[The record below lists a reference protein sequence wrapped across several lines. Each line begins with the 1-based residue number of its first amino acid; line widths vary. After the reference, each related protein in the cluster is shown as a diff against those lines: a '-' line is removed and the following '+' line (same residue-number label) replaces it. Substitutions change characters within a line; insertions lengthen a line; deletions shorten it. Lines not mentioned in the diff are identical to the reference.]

1 MGSGLGSPDN
11 HIEVLRSSDLSTW
24 TNRGSIRL
32 GGGPPHDG
40 LTYRGPQISVVS
52 DGRLEMTATR
62 CQMGGLMFNPDSE
75 GLQRWMYPLET
86 WKLEG

>member
-1 MGSGLGSPDN
+1 
-11 HIEVLRSSDLSTW
+11 
-24 TNRGSIRL
+24 
-32 GGGPPHDG
+32 
-40 LTYRGPQISVVS
+40 LTYRSPQISVVS